1 MIVLLGSVVI
11 QPGRVEEALALSQ
24 VHVLRSRTE
33 PGCISHAVYRDTENL
48 QRLMFVE
55 RWADQAALQVHFSLA
70 ASRQFAQALTA
81 MASEAPAMDIYSAT
95 LVQPGA

>member
-55 RWADQAALQVHFSLA
+55 R
-70 ASRQFAQALTA
+70 
-81 MASEAPAMDIYSAT
+81 
-95 LVQPGA
+95 